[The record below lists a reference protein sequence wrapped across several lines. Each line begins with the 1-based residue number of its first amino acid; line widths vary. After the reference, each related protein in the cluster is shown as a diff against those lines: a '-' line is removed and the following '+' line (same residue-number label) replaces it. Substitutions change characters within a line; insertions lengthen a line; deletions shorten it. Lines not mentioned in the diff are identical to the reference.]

1 MERKIKNLE
10 KKINEKKELINNN
23 LLTMTHHE
31 YMVQQRSLNQMIH
44 SKIKLMDH
52 HKSVQGL

>member
-23 LLTMTHHE
+23 LQTMTHHE

-44 SKIKLMDH
+44 SKLRLLKSSQ
-52 HKSVQGL
+52 SVQGL